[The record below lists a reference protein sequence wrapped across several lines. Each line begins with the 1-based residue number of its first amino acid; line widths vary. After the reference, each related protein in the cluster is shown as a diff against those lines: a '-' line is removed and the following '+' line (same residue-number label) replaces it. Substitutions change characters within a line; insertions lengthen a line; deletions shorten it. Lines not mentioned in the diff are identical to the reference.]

1 MPSTPAPCRW
11 RRTLATL
18 LACLLTLAGTPPP
31 ARAQVRLPSLGETA
45 SADLSISAE
54 RQLGD
59 EIMREIMRDPAYLD
73 DPVLTAYLKSVFR
86 PLVAAARRLGNIDA
100 DTDQAFAWQ
109 PFLVLDPSINA
120 FALPGGYIGVHLGM
134 IAITATP

>member
-18 LACLLTLAGTPPP
+18 LACLLTLSGTPPP

-120 FALPGGYIGVHLGM
+120 
-134 IAITATP
+134 